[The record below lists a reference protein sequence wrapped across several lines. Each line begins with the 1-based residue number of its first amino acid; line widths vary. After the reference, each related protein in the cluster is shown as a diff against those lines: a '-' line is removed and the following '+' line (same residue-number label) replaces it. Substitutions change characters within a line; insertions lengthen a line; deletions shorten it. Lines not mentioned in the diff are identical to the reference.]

1 MKRIPFISCGAVLLF
16 LIAAIFAAD
25 KKQTDPADAQAKVA
39 ELTKQVDTLHAKL
52 KGLEERLAKLEKE
65 RPIVTV
71 TSIIDGSIITVPS
84 AIPNRDLLEQG
95 FADPN
100 HPPKIWGE
108 GECNGWKYYM
118 IPLVANEHGTAVP
131 IPLSADP
138 LTAAR

>member
-1 MKRIPFISCGAVLLF
+1 MKRIPSISCGAVLLL
-16 LIAAIFAAD
+16 LIATVFATD
-25 KKQTDPADAQAKVA
+25 KKQADPADARAKAA
-39 ELTKQVDTLHAKL
+39 ELAKQVDTLQAKL
-52 KGLEERLAKLEKE
+52 KGLEQRLAKLEKE

-71 TSIIDGSIITVPS
+71 TPITDGSIITVPS

-118 IPLVANEHGTAVP
+118 IPLSAMQGGAATP
-131 IPLSADP
+131 IPIAGEALV
-138 LTAAR
+138 AR